1 MKIILNRGCPKKS
14 GEAQKV
20 FIKGQEIGGVSISPV
35 NAMMKKGL
43 FVAVLI
49 LSLSAAV
56 RGAWPW
62 C

>member
-1 MKIILNRGCPKKS
+1 VP
-14 GEAQKV
+14 QKV
-20 FIKGQEIGGVSISPV
+20 FHKRPGIGGVSISPV
-35 NAMMKKGL
+35 DAMMMKGL

-49 LSLSAAV
+49 LGLSAAV